1 MPDHTTLSRRSKHLD
16 INLCPPAKSGP
27 FDILIDSTGLR
38 VHSGNQVG
46 PPPKRR
52 AWRKLHIVID
62 ADTGHVLASTLTTNR
77 AGDRAQVP
85 ALLAQVDED
94 VKCAMA
100 DGAYDT
106 ASVHSA
112 LDNHSAGLRIIIPP
126 RRDAKAS
133 QTYLR
138 ARQRDA
144 AVRAIDDHGRRRWAQ
159 DSGYTRRSLVET
171 TMSQCKQ
178 IIGRSMRSRNAR
190 SQETEATLA
199 CAILNTMADLGM
211 PDSYCIK

>member
-62 ADTGHVLASTLTTNR
+62 PDTGHVLASTLTTNR

-106 ASVHSA
+106 ASAIAHWMTIARDFESSFHRDVMRKRVKPTLERVSA
-112 LDNHSAGLRIIIPP
+112 
-126 RRDAKAS
+126 
-133 QTYLR
+133 T
-138 ARQRDA
+138 RQF
-144 AVRAIDDHGRRRWAQ
+144 
-159 DSGYTRRSLVET
+159 
-171 TMSQCKQ
+171 
-178 IIGRSMRSRNAR
+178 GRSMTTAEDDGRRTR
-190 SQETEATLA
+190 ATHVA
-199 CAILNTMADLGM
+199 AW
-211 PDSYCIK
+211 